1 MLSIANLEKTFD
13 DGTRALFGVSLDV
26 AEGEF
31 VVVLGPSGSGK
42 TTLLRCLNG
51 LVTPSAGAVV
61 LDGQPVA
68 RDTLPRVRRRIGMI
82 FQDFNLVG
90 NLTALTGLGLYS
102 NQITDISPLAGLTGL
117 QLLSVGDNQI
127 SDIAGLSNLIALQ
140 ELFISENQITDVGP
154 LAGIPGMVKLW
165 AYTNAIVD
173 LSPLSGLTGLDFV
186 DLYLI
191 HWPVE
196 GQRVDTWQALERL
209 QDEGRV
215 KSIGVSNFS
224 PSHLQEIFE
233 SGKQRPTVN
242 QIELSPFLQ
251 QRTIAD
257 FTRSAGIHLTAY
269 CPLARG
275 ERFSHR
281 SLQDIAEQTG
291 KTPAQ
296 IMIRWGLQQ
305 GQTMI
310 PKSVNP
316 VRIRQNAD
324 VFDFTLSDKQMRLLA
339 ELDEGFRFCPNPLD
353 QP

>member
-1 MLSIANLEKTFD
+1 MTEALNLQSRVTLS
-13 DGTRALFGVSLDV
+13 DGNTMPLFGLGVWAANPGQETQDAVSCALEVGYRHIDTASMYGNEQDV
-26 AEGEF
+26 GSALNACGVPRNEIF
-31 VVVLGPSGSGK
+31 V
-42 TTLLRCLNG
+42 TTKVWETEQGYEPTLRAFEQ
-51 LVTPSAGAVV
+51 S
-61 LDGQPVA
+61 Q
-68 RDTLPRVRRRIGMI
+68 
-82 FQDFNLVG
+82 QK
-90 NLTALTGLGLYS
+90 LGL
-102 NQITDISPLAGLTGL
+102 
-117 QLLSVGDNQI
+117 
-127 SDIAGLSNLIALQ
+127 
-140 ELFISENQITDVGP
+140 E
-154 LAGIPGMVKLW
+154 
-165 AYTNAIVD
+165 
-173 LSPLSGLTGLDFV
+173 FV

-209 QDEGRV
+209 QNEGRV

-224 PSHLQEIFE
+224 PNHLQEIFE

-275 ERFSHR
+275 ERFSHH

>member
-1 MLSIANLEKTFD
+1 MTEALNLQSRVTLS
-13 DGTRALFGVSLDV
+13 DGNTMPLFGLGVWAANPGQETQDAVSCALEVGYRHIDTASMYGNEQDV
-26 AEGEF
+26 GSALNACGVPRNEIF
-31 VVVLGPSGSGK
+31 V
-42 TTLLRCLNG
+42 TTKVWETEQGYEPTLRAFEQ
-51 LVTPSAGAVV
+51 S
-61 LDGQPVA
+61 Q
-68 RDTLPRVRRRIGMI
+68 
-82 FQDFNLVG
+82 QK
-90 NLTALTGLGLYS
+90 LGL
-102 NQITDISPLAGLTGL
+102 
-117 QLLSVGDNQI
+117 
-127 SDIAGLSNLIALQ
+127 
-140 ELFISENQITDVGP
+140 E
-154 LAGIPGMVKLW
+154 
-165 AYTNAIVD
+165 
-173 LSPLSGLTGLDFV
+173 FV

-209 QDEGRV
+209 QNEGRV

-224 PSHLQEIFE
+224 PNHLQEIFE

-353 QP
+353 RP